1 LAGLATIVGAAGF
14 VGRRLTA
21 RLKADGWDVFTPAK
35 RDPALFRGELGT
47 VFYCAGLTADYD
59 QRPFDTVEAHAALVS
74 ELARA
79 AGFERL
85 VYLSSTR
92 LYDGQAKAEV
102 AEHEPLVLDPADPR
116 RVYDLSKAL
125 GENVTLTRTG
135 GRGAVARLS
144 NVYDWEPEAPGFLS
158 QWLIRAPAERDL
170 ALESSPH
177 VRRDY
182 IHLDDVVSALI
193 ALATADAPGIVNV
206 ASGEI
211 VSNREI
217 AEVFEQAGWTIRFSS
232 QADPPPPPK
241 ASAAKLAALG
251 VTPRPVKDVVR
262 GYLEG
267 LKA

>member
-1 LAGLATIVGAAGF
+1 LAGRATIVGAAGF

-21 RLKADGWDVFTPAK
+21 RLKADGWDVFT
-35 RDPALFRGELGT
+35 
-47 VFYCAGLTADYD
+47 
-59 QRPFDTVEAHAALVS
+59 
-74 ELARA
+74 
-79 AGFERL
+79 
-85 VYLSSTR
+85 
-92 LYDGQAKAEV
+92 
-102 AEHEPLVLDPADPR
+102 
-116 RVYDLSKAL
+116 
-125 GENVTLTRTG
+125 
-135 GRGAVARLS
+135 
-144 NVYDWEPEAPGFLS
+144 
-158 QWLIRAPAERDL
+158 PAERDL